1 MKQFGPSPPL
11 PTKLTPYFWAI
22 FSRPLFVQIPK
33 TRTPPLILLGRKL
46 WYGTPDRRG
55 PATPKN
61 FFFFFFFFKTN
72 LFKEWMKKFIILLMT
87 EKQLGMNGRMSVFL
101 WALCS
106 MHKKLGQFF
115 FCTYLLPSYTP
126 NVIYNCILSNTCWK
140 SSERACILQNRC
152 SKKFAKFIKK
162 LFWSL
167 SLIKLHFNKVFCEL
181 HDICKNA
188 FFTELLQKTT
198 FISSFCFYYHIRR
211 LTVAF

>member
-1 MKQFGPSPPL
+1 MGHPIEEDQQHL
-11 PTKLTPYFWAI
+11 RI
-22 FSRPLFVQIPK
+22 
-33 TRTPPLILLGRKL
+33 
-46 WYGTPDRRG
+46 
-55 PATPKN
+55 
-61 FFFFFFFFKTN
+61 FFFFFFFKTN

-162 LFWSL
+162 TVLEPLFD
-167 SLIKLHFNKVFCEL
+167 K
-181 HDICKNA
+181 
-188 FFTELLQKTT
+188 
-198 FISSFCFYYHIRR
+198 
-211 LTVAF
+211 VAF